1 MLYAKHRLTVG
12 SKNDPWWANGK
23 ESTIKAG
30 DMDSAPGQRIE
41 ISGVWGEI
49 TPEFYNYWAHAPQS
63 ESTCHNEI
71 SHMKPW
77 RSCVQK
83 QKSDTVK

>member
-49 TPEFYNYWAHAPQS
+49 TPEFYNY
-63 ESTCHNEI
+63 
-71 SHMKPW
+71 
-77 RSCVQK
+77 
-83 QKSDTVK
+83 